1 MCARLTQR
9 EMTKERDKAR
19 VGQMGASEEE
29 NIYTE
34 GRNGWSRERA
44 RIWKMWRVAR
54 NDERGTERRE

>member
-19 VGQMGASEEE
+19 VERTGASEEE

-34 GRNGWSRERA
+34 GRDGWLARESA
-44 RIWKMWRVAR
+44 NLENVK
-54 NDERGTERRE
+54 GGGERR

>member
-9 EMTKERDKAR
+9 EMMKERDEAR
-19 VGQMGASEEE
+19 VRQTGASEEE

-34 GRNGWSRERA
+34 GRDGWSRERV

-54 NDERGTERRE
+54 EG